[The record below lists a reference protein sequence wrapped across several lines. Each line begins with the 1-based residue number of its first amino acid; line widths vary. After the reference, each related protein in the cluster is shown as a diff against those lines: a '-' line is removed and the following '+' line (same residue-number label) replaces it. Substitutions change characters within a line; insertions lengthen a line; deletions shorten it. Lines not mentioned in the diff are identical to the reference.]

1 MLVNVDEFTAMK
13 GHVSDGCVIIG
24 RLGERFTLKNTI
36 KGWRVLDDK
45 GNEISGNLPSAF
57 DVEFFVINGRIGRA

>member
-1 MLVNVDEFTAMK
+1 MIVSVNEFTAMK
-13 GHVSDGCVIIG
+13 GHVADGCVILD
-24 RLGERFTLKNTI
+24 RLGERYTLKNTI
-36 KGWRVLDDK
+36 KGWRVLDSK